1 MYAAAARGKHGGM
14 SLGPRLAA
22 NPALAALA
30 IPLTAL
36 MFAGNVVAARVGGA
50 FMPPNAMALG
60 RWLFFVLIML
70 PFVGAG
76 LWRHRA
82 DIRREWW
89 RLPVLGGLGMAIC
102 ATFPYIAGQTT
113 TATNIGLIYTAS
125 PALIILFSG
134 LLLGERMTGTQG
146 LGVLLALAGVLS
158 IILKGS
164 LATLATLTFVPG
176 DLWVLSSSPAWASY
190 CLLLQ
195 RWPSALPGQARI
207 TAIAA
212 AAVLLMLPVSLGEAV
227 LVRPT
232 PLNWETLGFCLFLA
246 IIPSAGAY
254 LLHGW
259 ATSVL
264 GAKRTAMNGYFIPLF
279 GALLG
284 WALLG
289 EQLHLYHLAGAVLVL
304 GGTWLANRRA
314 AG

>member
-1 MYAAAARGKHGGM
+1 M

-22 NPALAALA
+22 TPTLAALA

-36 MFAGNVVAARVGGA
+36 MFAGNVIAARAGGEI
-50 FMPPNAMALG
+50 MPPFAMALG

-70 PFVGAG
+70 PFVGPV
-76 LWRHRA
+76 LWRQRA
-82 DIRREWW
+82 DVAREW
-89 RLPVLGGLGMAIC
+89 RHLLVLGGLGMAVC
-102 ATFPYIAGQTT
+102 ATFPYIAAQTT
-113 TATNIGLIYTAS
+113 TAANIGLIYTAS

-134 LLLGERMTGTQG
+134 MLLGERMNRVQG
-146 LGVLLALAGVLS
+146 AGVVLALAGVLT

-176 DLWVLSSSPAWASY
+176 DLWVLSSSPAWAAY
-190 CLLLQ
+190 CILL
-195 RWPSALPGQARI
+195 RKWPSALPGQARI

-212 AAVLLMLPVSLGEAV
+212 AALLPMLPFSLGEAI

-232 PLNWETLGFCLFLA
+232 PLNWTTLAFWLYLA
-246 IIPSAGAY
+246 IVPSAGAY

-264 GAKRTAMNGYFIPLF
+264 GATRTAMNGYMIPVFTVFL
-279 GALLG
+279 A
-284 WALLG
+284 WALLD

-314 AG
+314 ES